1 MSCLCQRFRSQSS
14 AMGSLSRCAKKLS
27 NTPKKSTKSERAV
40 RRWLSSLVRLAIIGY
55 QKSFSVFLGRQCRF
69 YPSCSHY
76 ALWLF
81 DFGQPLVAFAKSC
94 VRILSCNPLHQGGID
109 YPTIRLRLTL
119 SSPSGAFVQK
129 HIKYWLIP
137 YKNPM
142 FLATIAYPK
151 QIQGLFV
158 IIKSF

>member
-1 MSCLCQRFRSQSS
+1 
-14 AMGSLSRCAKKLS
+14 MGSLQRCATKPS
-27 NTPKKSTKSERAV
+27 NTPKKSTKSEQIV
-40 RRWLSSLVRLAIIGY
+40 RRWLSSLLRLGIRIY
-55 QKSFSVFLGRQCRF
+55 QKSLSVFLGRECRF

-81 DFGQPLVAFAKSC
+81 DFDKPLVAFGKSC
-94 VRILSCNPLHQGGID
+94 MRILSCNPLHPGGID
-109 YPTIRLRLTL
+109 YPKMRLNLTL
-119 SSPSGAFVQK
+119 RGDSRAFLQK
-129 HIKYWLIP
+129 RIKYWLIP

-151 QIQGLFV
+151 QIHNLFV

>member
-1 MSCLCQRFRSQSS
+1 M
-14 AMGSLSRCAKKLS
+14 KKL
-27 NTPKKSTKSERAV
+27 
-40 RRWLSSLVRLAIIGY
+40 LSALVRLAIRGY
-55 QKSFSVFLGRQCRF
+55 QKSFSVFFGRQCRF

-81 DFGQPLVAFAKSC
+81 DFDKPLVAFGKSC
-94 VRILSCNPLHQGGID
+94 LRVFLCNPLHKGGID
-109 YPTIRLRLTL
+109 YPKMSLTL
-119 SSPSGAFVQK
+119 TLERTSHFFLQK

-142 FLATIAYPK
+142 FLVTITYPK
-151 QIQGLFV
+151 QIRCLFV